1 MNNAILLLARL
12 LLSHMFILSGLQ
24 KITGYAGTAQY
35 MESVGVPGILLPLVI
50 IVELFGGLAVLT
62 GFFTR
67 WACWALATFSVLAA
81 LIFHWDFSNQMQT
94 IMLMK
99 NLAIAGGFLVLA
111 MHGPGGISLD
121 AKLRK

>member
-1 MNNAILLLARL
+1 MLLARI

-35 MESVGVPGILLPLVI
+35 MAATGVPDILLPLVI
-50 IVELFGGLAVLT
+50 IVEIVGGLAVLI

-67 WACWALATFSVLAA
+67 WASWALAIFTVLAA
-81 LIFHWDFSNQMQT
+81 LLFHWDLANQMQT

-111 MHGPGGISLD
+111 EHGPGSISLD
-121 AKLRK
+121 AKFRK